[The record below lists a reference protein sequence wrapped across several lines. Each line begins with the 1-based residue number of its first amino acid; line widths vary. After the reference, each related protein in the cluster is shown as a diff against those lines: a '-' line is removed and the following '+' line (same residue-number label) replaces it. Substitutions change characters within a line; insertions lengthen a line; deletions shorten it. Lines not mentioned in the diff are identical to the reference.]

1 MTTEGIHKARTVI
14 VAMAAATALL
24 VSGCSASNTGGQ
36 EVGGGSSDKGSG
48 DIASKYADC
57 QPGEGVKDTASMKI
71 GADEDK
77 KITITKFAG
86 WADGAANAHL
96 MKAILDKAG
105 YQTEVKTLDAAPAY
119 TAVAQ
124 GNYDVITDAE
134 LPSTHKAYI
143 NKYGDK
149 LEPQGCWYDNPTIEI
164 AVPTYSPA
172 KSIGDLKTMAGKYNN
187 EIIGIEDGAGETQ
200 TMQDS
205 TIPKYGLQDL
215 EFKTSSS
222 AAMLR
227 ALDTAYKQK
236 KNVAVTLWTPHWA
249 YQKYDLRKLED
260 PKKAM
265 SAKEGLWDFT
275 RTGFGKDH
283 PLAAQLM
290 HNMVLD
296 EDQMVELESVM
307 VEKYGD
313 KNPDKAVAEW
323 LSKHPDFVDKV
334 ASGGFA

>member
-1 MTTEGIHKARTVI
+1 MKKSKLGI
-14 VAMAAATALL
+14 VAAASVAMLALAAC
-24 VSGCSASNTGGQ
+24 GASNTGSASDD
-36 EVGGGSSDKGSG
+36 GGGDSGSKA

-57 QPGEGVKDTASMKI
+57 QVTDGVKDASSMKI

-77 KITITKFAG
+77 KITITEFAG

-96 MKAILDKAG
+96 MKYLLDKAG
-105 YQTEVKTLDAAPAY
+105 YQTEIKVIDAAPGY

-124 GNYDVITDAE
+124 GDYDVLTDSE

-149 LEPQGCWYDNPTIEI
+149 MEPHGCWYDNPTIEI
-164 AVPTYSPA
+164 AVPAYSPA
-172 KSIGDLKTMAGKYNN
+172 KSIGDLKTMADKYND

-200 TMQDS
+200 TMQNS
-205 TIPKYGLQDL
+205 TIPTYGLQDL
-215 EFKTSSS
+215 QFKTSSS

-227 ALDTAYKQK
+227 ALDTAYKQH
-236 KNVAVTLWTPHWA
+236 KNIAVTLWTPHWA
-249 YQKYDLRKLED
+249 YEKYDLRKLSD

-275 RTGFGKDH
+275 REGFGDDH

-290 HNMVLD
+290 QNMILNED
-296 EDQMVELESVM
+296 EMVELESLM
-307 VEKYGD
+307 VVKYDD
-313 KNPDKAVAEW
+313 KNPDKAVQEW
-323 LSKHPDFVDKV
+323 LTKHPDYEQKV
-334 ASGGFA
+334 VSGQLGG